1 MPQNDYAHK
10 RKARG
15 CNDSGLF
22 FLGQAPVPIPTTDGG
37 GKR

>member
-22 FLGQAPVPIPTTDGG
+22 FLGPTPLTPVT
-37 GKR
+37 RFASL